1 MNLIL
6 NLYIYGNIISTH
18 NYKTMQIKP
27 LFIVILLITFSFVN
41 AQEYTFGLKGG
52 INFNNIG
59 ELYHNGNNSGL
70 GINVTPN
77 DDTVYS
83 AEKEMGFQFGAFA
96 MIAFN
101 KFFIR
106 PEVNFVSSKNNY
118 PLAFE
123 TAYWTSTKIDV
134 PLLLGYKIYG
144 PVALY
149 AGPSFANISDMKLD
163 AVEQGSN
170 YPYVYKK
177 SSTSINAGILAEY
190 GRIGIDL
197 RYQYGITKVEELR
210 VDINRGIYGTNI
222 AELLEYNP
230 SQIQLSIHINI
241 LNINGENRRS
251 KKGAWRGSGCL
262 N

>member
-1 MNLIL
+1 
-6 NLYIYGNIISTH
+6 
-18 NYKTMQIKP
+18 MQIKP
-27 LFIVILLITFSFVN
+27 LFIVILLIYFSPVY

-59 ELYHNGNNSGL
+59 ELYHYGNNSGL

-77 DDTVYS
+77 DDTVFS

-96 MIAFN
+96 MIAFD

-106 PEVNFVSSKNNY
+106 PEVIYVSSKNNY

-123 TAYWTSTKIDV
+123 TANWTSTKIDI
-134 PLLLGYKIYG
+134 PLLLGYKVYD
-144 PVALY
+144 PVSLY
-149 AGPSFANISDMKLD
+149 AGPSFSSISDMKLEG
-163 AVEQGSN
+163 VEQGSN

-177 SSTSINAGILAEY
+177 SSTSINAGILAEF
-190 GRIGIDL
+190 GRFGIDL

-210 VDINRGIYGTNI
+210 VDINRSIYGTNI
-222 AELLEYNP
+222 ADLLEYNP
-230 SQIQLSIHINI
+230 SQIQISVHINI
-241 LNINGENRRS
+241 LRINGERRNS
-251 KKGAWRGSGCL
+251 KKGGWRGGGCL

>member
-1 MNLIL
+1 
-6 NLYIYGNIISTH
+6 
-18 NYKTMQIKP
+18 MQIKP
-27 LFIVILLITFSFVN
+27 LFIVILLISFSSAN
-41 AQEYTFGLKGG
+41 AQEYTFGVKGG

-59 ELYHNGNNSGL
+59 ELYHYGNASGL

-77 DDTVYS
+77 DDTVFS
-83 AEKEMGFQFGAFA
+83 AEKEMGIQFGAFV
-96 MIAFN
+96 MIAFE

-106 PEVNFVSSKNNY
+106 PEVNYVSSKNNY

-123 TAYWTSTKIDV
+123 TAYWTSTKIDI
-134 PLLLGYKIYG
+134 PLLLGYKIYD
-144 PVALY
+144 PVSLY
-149 AGPSFANISDMKLD
+149 AGPSFSSISDMELEG
-163 AVEQGSN
+163 VEQGSN

-190 GRIGIDL
+190 GRFGIDL

-222 AELLEYNP
+222 ADLLEYNP
-230 SQIQLSIHINI
+230 SQIMLSVHINI
-241 LNINGENRRS
+241 LSINGDRKHS
-251 KKGAWRGSGCL
+251 KKGSWRGSGCL

>member
-1 MNLIL
+1 
-6 NLYIYGNIISTH
+6 
-18 NYKTMQIKP
+18 MQIKP
-27 LFIVILLITFSFVN
+27 LFIVILLASFSFVH
-41 AQEYTFGLKGG
+41 AQEYTFGVKGG

-59 ELYHNGNNSGL
+59 ELYHHGNSSGL

-77 DDTVYS
+77 DDTVFS

-96 MIAFN
+96 MIAFD

-106 PEVNFVSSKNNY
+106 PEVIYVSSKNNY
-118 PLAFE
+118 PLALK
-123 TAYWTSTKIDV
+123 TAYWTSTKIDI
-134 PLLLGYKIYG
+134 PLLLGYKIYK
-144 PVALY
+144 PVSLY
-149 AGPSFANISDMKLD
+149 AGPSFSSISDMKLD

-177 SSTSINAGILAEY
+177 SSTSINAGILAEF
-190 GRIGIDL
+190 GRFGIDL

-222 AELLEYNP
+222 ADLLEYNP
-230 SQIQLSIHINI
+230 SQIQLSVHINI
-241 LNINGENRRS
+241 LNINGERRNS
-251 KKGAWRGSGCL
+251 KKGSWRSGGCL